1 MSKVAAIWLTALV
14 VATQATPAYPKVYN
28 LVKEQAPLTR
38 LTIDT
43 LRSAVS
49 GMRIGLDLT
58 KLQASAPFTEDFAS
72 DGRWRLV
79 RQERALRIELGRW
92 LVKNDQLCVLR
103 AGQPTVCRFAFSD
116 KSSRLYLSSID
127 NCKDCGSLLMTSNQL
142 VW

>member
-38 LTIDT
+38 LTTDT

-58 KLQASAPFTEDFAS
+58 KLQAE
-72 DGRWRLV
+72 
-79 RQERALRIELGRW
+79 ERAAYGHTCAELG
-92 LVKNDQLCVLR
+92 
-103 AGQPTVCRFAFSD
+103 
-116 KSSRLYLSSID
+116 SSMPSPLSAAP
-127 NCKDCGSLLMTSNQL
+127 
-142 VW
+142 